1 MLGQFKPVAYEPY
14 GRRRSGVPRWLV
26 LLLVGVA
33 IGAAGVV
40 VVQEAYLPPRLTVDA
55 STRLRTAFERA
66 DGERQ
71 RLESALA
78 DTSKRLETTIA
89 EGKSASSD
97 VAAARAAAQR
107 ARDDLAAVIANL
119 PPDPRAGPIEVRGA
133 KISAKGGTLHYEVVL
148 WRERA
153 GAQPIPAVLQLLV
166 TGLNAR
172 GVETT
177 ASLAPVQVSVGS
189 FEVARGDLVLPQGF
203 KPRQASVQVLD
214 RVNGKQLGMR
224 VYLVN

>member
-66 DGERQ
+66 DSERQ
-71 RLESALA
+71 RLELALA
-78 DTSKRLETTIA
+78 ETSKRLETTIS

-107 ARDDLAAVIANL
+107 ARDDLVAVIASL

-133 KISAKGGTLHYEVVL
+133 KISAKGATLRYEVVL
-148 WRERA
+148 WRER
-153 GAQPIPAVLQLLV
+153 GGGQPIPAVLQLLV

-172 GVETT
+172 GVEAT
-177 ASLAPVQVSVGS
+177 ASLAPVQIAVGS
-189 FEVARGDLVLPQGF
+189 FEVPRGDLALPQGF
-203 KPRQASVQVLD
+203 KPRQASVQLLD
-214 RVNGKQLGMR
+214 RANGKQLGMR
-224 VYLVN
+224 VFLVN